1 MRNQILIETAG
12 YSLYNIPES
21 SKEVVRLPM
30 TEEQRAALH
39 EQDLQR
45 LRGFRLMDDDFLS
58 AFFRDNIE
66 DTEFILRIILAKP
79 GLKVQSVHVQHELK
93 NLNGRSVR
101 LDVHAI
107 EDNGTEADIEIQ
119 RDDRGA
125 GFKRARHNSSLLD
138 ASVLK
143 PGQKPEELPE
153 TYIIFITESDVI
165 GKDKALY
172 PIEKYISIDGE
183 YIPVNDGAHTIYV
196 NGAKQ
201 GSKTELEKLMH
212 DFSCIKADD
221 MYFSQ
226 LAAKMR
232 YFKEDEKGVEVMC
245 RVMEEMRNETEL
257 ATRIDNA
264 LEMINDGQLSLEK
277 IAQYS
282 GLSLEKV
289 RELAEKRSA

>member
-1 MRNQILIETAG
+1 M
-12 YSLYNIPES
+12 
-21 SKEVVRLPM
+21 PM
-30 TEEQRAALH
+30 TEEQRAVLH

-79 GLKVQSVHVQHELK
+79 GLKVTSVHAQHELK
-93 NLNGRSVR
+93 NLNGRSVK

-119 RDDRGA
+119 RDDHGA
-125 GFKRARHNSSLLD
+125 GFKRARHNISLLD
-138 ASVLK
+138 ASILK

-153 TYIIFITESDVI
+153 TYVIFITESDVI

-172 PIEKYISIDGE
+172 PIERYISVDGE

-264 LEMINDGQLSLEK
+264 LEMINDGQLSFEK

>member
-1 MRNQILIETAG
+1 MIEKEG
-12 YSLYNIPES
+12 GSLYNNIEG
-21 SKEVVRLPM
+21 SKEVVCLPM
-30 TEEQRAALH
+30 TEEQRAVLH

-66 DTEFILRIILAKP
+66 DTEFILRIILDKSE
-79 GLKVQSVHVQHELK
+79 LKVTSVHAQHELK

-107 EDNGTEADIEIQ
+107 ADNGTEMDIEIQ

-138 ASVLK
+138 ASILK
-143 PGQKPEELPE
+143 SGQNPEELPE
-153 TYIIFITESDVI
+153 AYVIFITESDLI
-165 GKDKALY
+165 GKDKDLY
-172 PIEKYISIDGE
+172 SIERYISVDGD

-226 LAAKMR
+226 LAEKMR
-232 YFKEDEKGVEVMC
+232 YFKEDEKGVEAMC
-245 RVMEEMRNETEL
+245 RVMEEMRDDV
-257 ATRIDNA
+257 RISIA
-264 LEMINDGQLSLEK
+264 LNLIAMNKLSLED
-277 IAQYS
+277 IAAS
-282 GLSLEKV
+282 AELPLEKV
-289 RELAEKRSA
+289 KELAEKKSA

>member
-1 MRNQILIETAG
+1 M
-12 YSLYNIPES
+12 S
-21 SKEVVRLPM
+21 M
-30 TEEQRAALH
+30 TEEQRAVLH

-66 DTEFILRIILAKP
+66 DTEFVLRIILDKP
-79 GLKVQSVHVQHELK
+79 GLKVQSVHAQHELK
-93 NLNGRSVR
+93 NLNGRSAR

-107 EDNGTEADIEIQ
+107 EDNGAEADIEIQ

-125 GFKRARHNSSLLD
+125 GFKRARYNSSLLD
-138 ASVLK
+138 ASILK

-153 TYIIFITESDVI
+153 TYVIFITETDVI
-165 GKDKALY
+165 GKDKAIY
-172 PIEKYISIDGE
+172 PIERYILVDGE

-201 GSKTELEKLMH
+201 GNKTQLEKLMH

-232 YFKEDEKGVEVMC
+232 FFKEDEKGVEVMC
-245 RVMEEMRNETEL
+245 RVMEKMRDETEL
-257 ATRIDNA
+257 ATRIENA
-264 LEMINDGQLSLEK
+264 LEMIKGGKLSFED

-289 RELAEKRSA
+289 KELAEKKSA

>member
-1 MRNQILIETAG
+1 LIAQG
-12 YSLYNIPES
+12 GDGLSI
-21 SKEVVRLPM
+21 
-30 TEEQRAALH
+30 TEEQRKTLH

-66 DTEFILRIILAKP
+66 DTEFILRIILDKP
-79 GLKVQSVHVQHELK
+79 GLKVKSVYAQHELK

-107 EDNGTEADIEIQ
+107 EDNGDEIDIEIQ

-138 ASVLK
+138 SSILK

-153 TYIIFITESDVI
+153 IYIIFITENDVI

-201 GSKTELEKLMH
+201 GNKTALEKLMH
-212 DFSCIKADD
+212 DFSCINADD
-221 MYFSQ
+221 MYYSQ

-232 YFKEDEKGVEVMC
+232 YFKEDVKGVEVMC
-245 RVMEEMRNETEL
+245 KVMENMRNETEL
-257 ATRIDNA
+257 AIRTENA
-264 LEMINDGQLSLEK
+264 LEMIKDGQLSFEK

-289 RELAEKRSA
+289 KELAEKKIA